1 MPLRLLFALCAVS
14 CLASGASAAEG
25 YMTRVLFCAGP
36 DAQMEVYVPQSAI
49 TGLGVEGVALA
60 KPVVGYYALDL
71 TDALKGKHLE
81 PVKVSLTSDKKTLI
95 VDQFSRRLPPTRIP
109 VTGGTVDFDKRF
121 GTGAKCGAFN
131 DD

>member
-1 MPLRLLFALCAVS
+1 MSVLLPQYVVIAHRVW
-14 CLASGASAAEG
+14 SGSIA
-25 YMTRVLFCAGP
+25 T
-36 DAQMEVYVPQSAI
+36 
-49 TGLGVEGVALA
+49 VEERSIFVCWTPYL
-60 KPVVGYYALDL
+60 LTDL

-81 PVKVSLTSDKKTLI
+81 PVKVSLTSDKKMLI